1 MLRASISRLS
11 SKYSPILSRITP
23 GEYVKPSFD
32 PNANDRPPY
41 PHARKYDYRA
51 ARSQILVPG
60 LLQWLITCIIIVGI
74 AGTFLGYQRDE
85 EMNPRQRRTYNF
97 CVTALVIALT
107 INLASS
113 MRAYVQVLRWRLL
126 AATSLTIEEFD
137 LALSCASQTKTL
149 KLCFLHA
156 WKRGR
161 VGWVQV
167 LCLLWILVNLGMAI
181 VTGLLGLTQELDPTA
196 ALVQRSGEVYVI
208 DLTDIWAADSAA
220 VGSGL
225 PLADQNNNRYF
236 SVHTYGLQGSQV
248 YSSQVADDA
257 LNATMSVD
265 SDLQCNNDYSS
276 TINCIYEDDYD
287 TFAAYRLSIR
297 GIDDYSLTNK
307 SDFVVSARASCQA
320 YNAWKQEGDYFFY
333 TDDSG
338 KNQSLWVSD
347 NWAPGVVTYISDWD
361 VGYDSRTAN
370 ILAVQVAQERT
381 DSNEVLNISS
391 STVFNCTNTVSPIF
405 NITSGKTANITFY
418 DRVAWYIAGAIGWT
432 GYDIH
437 VPNKTIA
444 GAAPVPTTRNYVLME
459 EDSYWSP
466 LYQLQARDAV
476 NDNYVDA
483 GNDYSNEPGMEAL
496 IQQFS
501 MYALA
506 AMDDDGFKTTVASSV
521 IPTASVRL
529 NVNWRYA
536 GAILAVIPGVQLL
549 LLLAVALWANKAVV
563 KDDSLLTTAR
573 LLMPILAHLEHETE
587 DGKRYHGSLLSGR
600 EIATSHPQGD
610 GCRVYYGFHGS
621 PHEDGTMRAEVVS
634 TREGIRRQH
643 TRNFPDGVY
652 H

>member
-1 MLRASISRLS
+1 
-11 SKYSPILSRITP
+11 
-23 GEYVKPSFD
+23 
-32 PNANDRPPY
+32 
-41 PHARKYDYRA
+41 
-51 ARSQILVPG
+51 VPG
-60 LLQWLITCIIIVGI
+60 LLQWLITCTIIAGI
-74 AGTFLGYQRDE
+74 AGTFLGYQKDE

-167 LCLLWILVNLGMAI
+167 LCLLWILVNLSMAI

-196 ALVQRSGEVYVI
+196 ALVQRPGEVYVI

-225 PLADQNNNRYF
+225 PSEDQNNNRYF

-257 LNATMSVD
+257 LNATMSVG
-265 SDLQCNNDYSS
+265 SDLQCYNDYAS
-276 TINCIYEDDYD
+276 TVNCIYEDDTD

-333 TDDSG
+333 TDGDG

-361 VGYDSRTAN
+361 VGFDTRTAN

-381 DSNEVLNISS
+381 DSNEILNISS
-391 STVFNCTNTVSPIF
+391 STVFDCTNTVSHIY
-405 NITSGKTANITFY
+405 NITSGQTADIPFE
-418 DRVAWYIAGAIGWT
+418 DRVAWYVAGAIGWT
-432 GYDIH
+432 GYDVL

-476 NDNYVDA
+476 NDDYIDA

-529 NVNWRYA
+529 NVNWKYA
-536 GAILAVIPGVQLL
+536 GAILTVIPAVQLL

-573 LLMPILAHLEHETE
+573 LLMPILKHLEHDAE

-600 EIATSHPQGD
+600 EIATSHPEGD

-621 PHEDGTMRAEVVS
+621 PHEGGTMRAEVVS